1 MQCLFVWQTPVL
13 RRKNVLS
20 WILDRGCQGSS
31 SLLSSRQDEDR
42 DDWQLMQITHHRL
55 QRPTLPQHFQSHR
68 AIMAPTGVPA
78 PRPLWIMSM
87 RWQIFLGISP
97 NTQQLSNSSV
107 MSWISLCI
115 TVPVHLCA
123 RFSVCDWMSELHT
136 QVSHRAD
143 VSSVSGDGEHPCLSH
158 MWLVKQ
164 IHTLNNGWNINICH
178 SSAWIVPKQGAR
190 SLRGPPQSTA
200 CHLSFCASLTFCLSY
215 MNIFSPH
222 LPSQRTL
229 SSACPS
235 FLAAVEVTFIN
246 GEFMCMT
253 AQKPELCFDQSLESV
268 RQFL

>member
-1 MQCLFVWQTPVL
+1 MTDSSCKSHITGSKGLLSRNTSNHTERSWHPQVCQPLARFELCLWDDRFSWEFLQTP
-13 RRKNVLS
+13 NSCQTHLS
-20 WILDRGCQGSS
+20 WAELACVS
-31 SLLSSRQDEDR
+31 
-42 DDWQLMQITHHRL
+42 
-55 QRPTLPQHFQSHR
+55 
-68 AIMAPTGVPA
+68 
-78 PRPLWIMSM
+78 
-87 RWQIFLGISP
+87 
-97 NTQQLSNSSV
+97 
-107 MSWISLCI
+107 
-115 TVPVHLCA
+115 LCA